1 MGIILIGF
9 AIRVFVRCKEK
20 AQNYFREHSPR
31 IISYKDVEFCALVDS
46 IEQIYSPYK
55 DLILK
60 AAGPISA
67 FTQDTLLLNH
77 GYYKSTFGGLGPKG
91 RYLASCELW
100 HYITRLYKLINKY
113 YILCWENTKDESGF
127 SPLPSF
133 HAQWI
138 DAFDNNFIMMGGLNE
153 WTITQDVL
161 DMLFQRLLFYYHGCQ
176 TSPCFDRFDWSW
188 IK

>member
-1 MGIILIGF
+1 MKICILILALLIVGGGNRMQPSNDVISDDVTRNSNGETENLDS
-9 AIRVFVRCKEK
+9 IRVFVRCKEK

-60 AAGPISA
+60 AAGSISA

-77 GYYKSTFGGLGPKG
+77 GYYKSAFEDLGPKG

-100 HYITRLYKLINKY
+100 HYITRLYKLNNDWNKKY
-113 YILCWENTKDESGF
+113 S
-127 SPLPSF
+127 
-133 HAQWI
+133 Q
-138 DAFDNNFIMMGGLNE
+138 
-153 WTITQDVL
+153 
-161 DMLFQRLLFYYHGCQ
+161 LFPMR
-176 TSPCFDRFDWSW
+176 
-188 IK
+188 IVA